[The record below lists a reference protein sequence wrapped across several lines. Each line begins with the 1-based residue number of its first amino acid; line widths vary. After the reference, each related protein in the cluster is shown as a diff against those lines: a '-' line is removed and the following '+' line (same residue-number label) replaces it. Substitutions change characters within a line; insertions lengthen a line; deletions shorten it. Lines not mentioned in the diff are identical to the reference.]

1 MSEGSP
7 IFRLEGVSKLFPGVK
22 ALDQV
27 NLNLYPGKVT
37 ALIGE
42 NGAGKST
49 LVKTMTGI
57 YQPDEGQIV
66 FDDKPIQFSSPQ
78 DSHQLGIT
86 AIHQETVLFD
96 NLSVAENVF
105 LGNYPRKYGLFVDWQ
120 AMFDNTQ
127 QILTSINAEIDPKA
141 NLGGLSI
148 GQKHMV
154 AIARALS
161 IDAKVVVLDEPTA
174 ALSHHEI
181 QELYDLV
188 EQLKTD
194 GKAILFITHKFDEIF
209 RIADYYTVFRDG
221 RYIGE
226 GRICDTNEESLVE
239 MMVARRIED
248 TYPKQDADIGDVVLD
263 VTSLSH
269 PTEFDDINL
278 TLRKGEILG
287 VYGLVGSGRTEA
299 MQALFGA
306 NHSVSGQIRIDGETV
321 TINSPAEAINQGIVY
336 VPEERQKQ
344 GIVLELPIYQNIS
357 LPQLSALSKNACV
370 DLDDEMNL
378 ARQFGE
384 RLRVKTS
391 SWNEQVGNLSGG
403 NQQKVV
409 IAKWLATNPKVIILD
424 EPTKGIDIGSKAAVH
439 AFMSELVQLG
449 LSVIMVSSEL
459 PEILGMSD
467 RILVMSEGRLVGE
480 LDRSEATPEQVVTLA
495 TGGVAA

>member
-1 MSEGSP
+1 MSEGNP

-57 YQPDEGQIV
+57 YQPDEGKILFNGQ
-66 FDDKPIQFSSPQ
+66 PAYFSSPQ

-105 LGNYPRKYGLFVDWQ
+105 LGNYPRKHGVFVDWQ
-120 AMFDNTQ
+120 TMFDNTQ
-127 QILTSINAEIDPKA
+127 KILTSINADIDPKA
-141 NLGGLSI
+141 TLGSLSI

-188 EQLKTD
+188 EQLKAE

-209 RIADYYTVFRDG
+209 RVADLYTVFRDG

-226 GRICDTNEESLVE
+226 GRINETNEAALVE
-239 MMVARRIED
+239 MMVARSIED
-248 TYPKQDADIGDVVLD
+248 TYPKLAADIGDVVLD

-287 VYGLVGSGRTEA
+287 IYGLVGSGRTEA

-306 NHSVSGQIRIDGETV
+306 NQNVTGQILLDGERV
-321 TINSPAEAINQGIVY
+321 SIDSPAQAIQHGIVY

-357 LPQLSALSKNACV
+357 LPQLSSLSKCASV
-370 DLDDEMNL
+370 DLDDELTL

-384 RLRVKTS
+384 QLRVKTS
-391 SWNEQVGNLSGG
+391 SWNELVGNLSGG

-467 RILVMSEGRLVGE
+467 RIMVMSEGRLVGE
-480 LDRSEATPEQVVTLA
+480 LDRTDATAEQVVSLA